1 VRGGLEVF
9 IYISKSMDPF
19 SVLGITA
26 SIIACVQLTGELL
39 KRVKPSDH
47 SSKDLNHILKIV
59 CSFRGAYK
67 GLKLRLEV
75 NEEDEARLSAFQHL
89 RGPLEDC
96 NAALELLQTKLK
108 DRHFVRRYILGG
120 QWDRTL
126 KKCLER
132 LEDGKEL
139 FELALSADHQ

>member
-59 CSFRGAYK
+59 CSFRGAYE

-108 DRHFVRRYILGG
+108 DRHFVRYILGG